1 MSLRHD
7 VYLYGEVCPGIANET
22 LTLTLSVFYPNL
34 QVITD
39 AMRVRVRGVAHVQ
52 LVSVLASSF

>member
-1 MSLRHD
+1 MVRFMSLHHD
-7 VYLYGEVCPGIANET
+7 VYLYGEACPGIANET
-22 LTLTLSVFYPNL
+22 LFVFYPNL

>member
-7 VYLYGEVCPGIANET
+7 VYFYGEGCPGIANE
-22 LTLTLSVFYPNL
+22 TLTLSVFYPNL